1 MTPRL
6 PALLLVALVAAFAAP
21 GTAAAAAPCWK
32 QVVDDWMDN
41 GRIDRIYEDECYA
54 KALEEIPDDLR
65 EYSALEDEIA
75 VAREFAQRD
84 QLPPSGPKGEDGR
97 VSPTPPFSGGG
108 DDGDSGGGAGGGGPI
123 GDFFRAIGPKN
134 ADDVPL
140 PLLVLGGIA
149 TLLMAT
155 GAAGM
160 VARRTS
166 TRRIQ
171 RQPPA

>member
-6 PALLLVALVAAFAAP
+6 PALLLLVLVAAFAAP

-65 EYSALEDEIA
+65 EYSALEDEIE

-84 QLPPSGPKGEDGR
+84 QLPPSGPGGDDGR
-97 VSPTPPFSGGG
+97 VGQAPPFSGSGDG
-108 DDGDSGGGAGGGGPI
+108 DDGSAGGGGPI

-166 TRRIQ
+166 GRRIQ
-171 RQPPA
+171 GTPPS

>member
-1 MTPRL
+1 MTLRL
-6 PALLLVALVAAFAAP
+6 PALLLLALVAAFAAP

-75 VAREFAQRD
+75 VAREFALRD
-84 QLPPSGPKGEDGR
+84 QLPPDDGDER
-97 VSPTPPFSGGG
+97 VGQAPPFSG
-108 DDGDSGGGAGGGGPI
+108 SGGNDDDNGGGGGGGPI

-166 TRRIQ
+166 ARRIQ
-171 RQPPA
+171 GTPPA